1 MVQRL
6 LQDDRRSHHRHADED
21 YALGAYQNAVIALW
35 RRDTKVDA
43 VSALGSYIAERCARY
58 PDGIVLLQVI
68 EETAIAPGGMA
79 RRALARMHG
88 AHAGSI
94 RRSALVFTKRGF
106 AGAAV
111 RAVMTGV
118 TMLHPPAFQHELF
131 ASVRDAI
138 PWIER
143 DLVVEGGAPQGSG
156 LLAAVETLRAIPK
169 LVTKRDPVAI
179 SGSRLKF

>member
-6 LQDDRRSHHRHADED
+6 LQDDKRSHHRHADED

-35 RRDTKVDA
+35 RRETKPDA
-43 VSALGSYIAERCARY
+43 VSSLASYIAERCARY

-68 EETAIAPGGMA
+68 EETAIAPSGPA
-79 RRALARMHG
+79 RKALARMHS
-88 AHAGSI
+88 AHAASI

-106 AGAAV
+106 AGAGV
-111 RAVMTGV
+111 RAVMTAV
-118 TMLHPPAFQHELF
+118 AMIHPPAFQHELF

-143 DLVVEGGAPQGSG
+143 DLLVEGGAPHGSS

-169 LVTKRDPVAI
+169 LSARREPVTV
-179 SGSRLKF
+179 SGSRLKL

>member
-6 LQDDRRSHHRHADED
+6 LQDDKRSHHRHADED

-35 RRDTKVDA
+35 RRETKSDA
-43 VSALGSYIAERCARY
+43 VSALASYIAERSARY

-68 EETAIAPGGMA
+68 EETAIAPSGVA
-79 RRALARMHG
+79 RRALARMHST
-88 AHAGSI
+88 HAGSI

-106 AGAAV
+106 AGAGV
-111 RAVMTGV
+111 RAVMTAV
-118 TMLHPPAFQHELF
+118 TMIHPPAFQHELF

-143 DLVVEGGAPQGSG
+143 DLLTDGPSPHGSA
-156 LLAAVETLRAIPK
+156 LLAAVETLRAISK
-169 LVTKRDPVAI
+169 LPPRRDPVAI
-179 SGSRLKF
+179 SGSRQKF